1 MNIDVYRQVVEG
13 LLDILKSTISS
24 YVSESE
30 RLVNEADKFTKK
42 GNYEE
47 SAKRLYAANVIAS
60 LTSKVNSDVK
70 DRVIDLLGEDTK

>member
-1 MNIDVYRQVVEG
+1 MNIDVYKHVVEG

-42 GNYEE
+42 GDYEE
-47 SAKRLYAANVIAS
+47 SAKRLYAASVIAS
-60 LTSKVNSDVK
+60 LTSKVNLDIK